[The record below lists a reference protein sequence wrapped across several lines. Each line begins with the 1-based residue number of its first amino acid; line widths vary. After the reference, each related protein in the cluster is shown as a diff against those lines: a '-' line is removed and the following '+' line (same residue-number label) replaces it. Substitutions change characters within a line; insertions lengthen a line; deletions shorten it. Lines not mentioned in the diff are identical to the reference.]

1 MLVTDVSNFNDILP
15 RLRAAAYLVVDL
27 ETQGVRP
34 FSGQRLCGIAIWTPQ
49 DDCSYYFSFRHAEG
63 NNLPLEVLPELL
75 NIIWSKPS
83 IGWNYKFD
91 VLFLLQEQVFT
102 EPPVDMR
109 DVMTAAF
116 LMNENEENF
125 KLKDTAVWYLDVHSA
140 DAQEAL
146 VDELRRRKLG
156 KGDIWHL
163 PAVLV
168 APYAETDVRL
178 TARLYDFYSHHLQR
192 WSLYS
197 LWEDYN
203 AYLRVLTRLE
213 FHGMLLDVLLI
224 QEYIQESAE
233 RSVVIQAEIEQA
245 AGYKINLNSSKQV
258 QAWLHLR
265 STAKDILETMQD
277 EHPHIKLLL
286 EFRQWSKVSGTYYRP
301 YLEFMDKAASIHPNF
316 NIIGTYT
323 GRLSCS
329 GPNMQAIP
337 RKDEEHSSTYKVK
350 NVFLA
355 RPGRVLIQADYSQA
369 EIRVASFYAKEERM
383 LALLAQGA
391 DIHTITAQR
400 LNIPRHVAKTL
411 NFSVIYGIG
420 AAALAKNLRVSEKEA
435 RAFLNAY
442 RAEYPGFRKLY
453 YKAQE
458 VATERG
464 FIQFF
469 TGRLRRFNT
478 NTARTPFTHNA
489 SSNLIQGTVADI
501 TRLAMTRLD
510 RELPE
515 ARQIL
520 TVHDSIIFEV
530 QQEDLFECL
539 PIIKNTMEDIPP
551 FDLKV
556 DIAYGECWGKLT
568 DWDKK

>member
-1 MLVTDVSNFNDILP
+1 MLITDMAEFSNILS
-15 RLRAAAYLVVDL
+15 RLKVASYLVVDL

-34 FSGQRLCGIAIWTPQ
+34 FSGQRLCGVAIWTPQ

-63 NNLPLEVLPELL
+63 GNLPLTVLPELL
-75 NIIWSKPS
+75 QIIWSKPS
-83 IGWNYKFD
+83 VGWNYKFD
-91 VLFLLQEQVFT
+91 VLFMLQEGMFT

-125 KLKDTAVWYLDVHSA
+125 KLKDTAVRYLHSDSA

-146 VDELRRRKLG
+146 IDELRQRKLG
-156 KGDIWHL
+156 KGDIWRL
-163 PAVLV
+163 PASLV

-178 TARLYDFYSHHLQR
+178 TAYLYDFYSRHLQH

-213 FHGMLLDVLLI
+213 FYGMLLDVPLI
-224 QEYIQESAE
+224 QQYIQESAQ
-233 RSVVIQAEIEQA
+233 RSSVIQEEIEEVV
-245 AGYKINLNSSKQV
+245 GYKINLNSSKQV
-258 QAWLHLR
+258 QAWLGLR
-265 STAKDILETMQD
+265 STAKEILEVMQN
-277 EHPHIKLLL
+277 EHSHIKLLL

-301 YLEFMDKAASIHPNF
+301 YLEFMDKLACIHPNF
-316 NIIGTYT
+316 NTIGAYT

-337 RKDEEHSSTYKVK
+337 RKDQEHASTYKVK
-350 NVFLA
+350 NVFIA
-355 RPGRVLIQADYSQA
+355 RPGNVLIQADYSQA

-383 LALLAQGA
+383 LNLLAQNA
-391 DIHTITAQR
+391 DIHTITATR
-400 LNIPRHVAKTL
+400 LNIPRHVGKTL

-420 AAALAKNLRVSEKEA
+420 KRALAESLNVSEKEA
-435 RAFLNAY
+435 KAFLDAY
-442 RAEYPGFRKLY
+442 HAEYPGFKRLY
-453 YKAQE
+453 YKAQNL
-458 VATERG
+458 ATERG
-464 FIQFF
+464 YIRLF
-469 TGRLRRFNT
+469 TGRLRHFNV
-478 NTARTPFTHNA
+478 AQAYTHKA

-510 RELPE
+510 KELPE

-520 TVHDSIIFEV
+520 TVHDSILFEV
-530 QQEDLFECL
+530 RQEDLFECL
-539 PIIKNTMEDIPP
+539 PIVKSIMEDIPP

-568 DWDKK
+568 DWK